1 MFVVSFSGC
10 PSVCYWHRLF
20 VLSFL
25 RRTWKNLKKTYFTF
39 YRNDN
44 HMSPIVKLNRATFHT
59 GEPIEWV
66 LLGEVHWRGGEYYWI
81 WGLLKILGKT
91 RDHVYLGICRSRIDR
106 YYRSTCRPSVH
117 RPVGWYSTS
126 LSTKYRSTCQTKS
139 VASWPTRRQLPFQN
153 DTYHRQSTDTPP
165 TLNTLSTVD
174 RNVTVE
180 VSAKCRP
187 TYRTGIDRLWRP
199 TVNRHE

>member
-1 MFVVSFSGC
+1 
-10 PSVCYWHRLF
+10 
-20 VLSFL
+20 
-25 RRTWKNLKKTYFTF
+25 
-39 YRNDN
+39 
-44 HMSPIVKLNRATFHT
+44 MSPIVKLNRATFHT
-59 GEPIEWV
+59 GEPFEWV

-139 VASWPTRRQLPFQN
+139 VATRRRLSFQN
-153 DTYHRQSTDTPP
+153 STYHRQSTDPPP
-165 TLNTLSTVD
+165 TVYRYTTDTQYTADCWSQCNGRGVGQVSTNIPNRYRPIVATDVQPTWIAWRPAVGRLSIDLSTENQP
-174 RNVTVE
+174 NV
-180 VSAKCRP
+180 
-187 TYRTGIDRLWRP
+187 GQH
-199 TVNRHE
+199 VNR

>member
-1 MFVVSFSGC
+1 MNF
-10 PSVCYWHRLF
+10 L
-20 VLSFL
+20 L

-59 GEPIEWV
+59 GEPFEWV

-106 YYRSTCRPSVH
+106 YYRSTCRLSVH

-139 VASWPTRRQLPFQN
+139 VASWPTRRRLPFQN
-153 DTYHRQSTDTPP
+153 NTYHRQSTDTPP
-165 TLNTLSTVD
+165 TLNTLPTVD

-187 TYRTGIDRLWRP
+187 TYRTGIDR
-199 TVNRHE
+199 